1 MPLKLNVGLS
11 RKLGQPDYGSLGASC
26 HIEVELDGALLQND
40 LESFHRHVK
49 NAFIA
54 CRQAVNEELARN
66 QGACLARSRTAA
78 TTSDGANANG
88 HCGAAQR
95 ASKKQLDY
103 AQQLAGSIEG
113 LGARR
118 LEVLTDKMYGKPFA
132 DLSGLDAS
140 GLIDVLKDLKAGKLS
155 FADVQNSTAA

>member
-49 NAFIA
+49 NAFVA

-78 TTSDGANANG
+78 NTTNGANANG
-88 HCGAAQR
+88 HRGTAQAPQKSNWTTLSNWPARSKGSAAVGWKPSPIRCMASRSPICR
-95 ASKKQLDY
+95 AWML
-103 AQQLAGSIEG
+103 
-113 LGARR
+113 LG
-118 LEVLTDKMYGKPFA
+118 
-132 DLSGLDAS
+132 
-140 GLIDVLKDLKAGKLS
+140 
-155 FADVQNSTAA
+155 